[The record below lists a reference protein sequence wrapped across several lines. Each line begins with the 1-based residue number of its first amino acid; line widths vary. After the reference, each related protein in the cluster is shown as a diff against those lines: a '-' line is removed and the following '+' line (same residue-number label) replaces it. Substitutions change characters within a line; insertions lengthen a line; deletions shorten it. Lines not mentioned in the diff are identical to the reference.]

1 MKKRIMNIAMAAIL
15 ASSLGCAVPV
25 LAEEDDGI
33 IRIGVGGPM
42 TGPIAANGQ
51 GSQHAI
57 DMAVEE
63 INALG
68 GYQIEI
74 LNDGNI
80 MDDASDSKQAINVYN
95 ALMSEEPDVIV
106 GEYNSACSLPMAELA
121 QKDGMVMLVPG
132 ATNYAITETGDYI
145 FRTCF
150 IDPYQGKM
158 ASKFAVSQGWKSAAV
173 IYAKDDDY
181 SNGLKDAFVESAA
194 DDGVEIAYTGECT
207 TTDTDFTAQ
216 VSQAVASGAD
226 MIFFPCFYD
235 VVPLL
240 VQQARDAGF
249 EGAIV
254 GGDAWDGVDTT
265 GNEAYFNNT
274 FYTNHYSSED
284 TSEAVQNYVSKF
296 TEKYG
301 NETLNAC
308 SALYYDSI
316 YMVYQAAT
324 EMGATD
330 TESIKEG
337 LTGMTFSGVTGTFT
351 LNETGD
357 PEKNVVINEFVDGN
371 CKWFLTL
378 DAQGN
383 VVE

>member
-1 MKKRIMNIAMAAIL
+1 MKRTTMNRLMAA
-15 ASSLGCAVPV
+15 SMVAVMGTTMTAF
-25 LAEEDDGI
+25 AEGDV
-33 IRIGVGGPM
+33 IRVAVGGPM
-42 TGPIAANGQ
+42 TGPLAVNGQ
-51 GSQHAI
+51 GSQLAI
-57 DMAVEE
+57 EMAVEE

-68 GYQIEI
+68 GYQIEV
-74 LNDGNI
+74 LNDGKI

-106 GEYNSACSLPMAELA
+106 GEYNSSCSLPMAELA
-121 QKDGMVMLVPG
+121 QKDGMVMVVPG

-158 ASKFAVSQGWKSAAV
+158 ASKFALSQGWESAAV

-181 SNGLKDAFVESAA
+181 SNGLKDAFVEAA
-194 DDGVEIAYTGECT
+194 AEDGIEIAYTGECT

-216 VSQAVASGAD
+216 VSQAVASDAD

-235 VVPLL
+235 IVPLL

-254 GGDAWDGVDTT
+254 GGDAWDGADTT
-265 GNEAYFNNT
+265 GNEDYFNNT
-274 FYTNHYSSED
+274 YYTNHYSSED
-284 TSEAVQNYVSKF
+284 TSESVQNYVSKF
-296 TEKYG
+296 TERYG
-301 NETLNAC
+301 AEYLNAC
-308 SALYYDSI
+308 SALYYDSM

-324 EMGATD
+324 AAGGTD

-337 LTGMTFSGVTGTFT
+337 LTGMTFEGVTGTFT

-357 PEKNVVINEFVDGN
+357 PEKNVVVNEFKDGAVS
-371 CKWFLTL
+371 WLLTL
-378 DAQGN
+378 DAEGN
-383 VVE
+383 VLG

>member
-1 MKKRIMNIAMAAIL
+1 MNKKVMSKLMAATMI
-15 ASSLGCAVPV
+15 AVMGTSLVAV
-25 LAEEDDGI
+25 AEEDGV
-33 IRIGVGGPM
+33 IRIGFGGPM
-42 TGPIAANGQ
+42 TGPLAVNGQ
-51 GSQHAI
+51 GSQLSI
-57 DMAVEE
+57 EMAVEE

-95 ALMSEEPDVIV
+95 ALMSENPDVII
-106 GEYNSACSLPMAELA
+106 GEYNSSCSLPMAELA
-121 QKDGMVMLVPG
+121 QKDGMVMVVPG

-158 ASKFAVSQGWKSAAV
+158 ASKFAVSQGWESAAV

-194 DDGVEIAYTGECT
+194 ADGIEIVYTGECT

-216 VSQAVASGAD
+216 VSQAVASDAD

-235 VVPLL
+235 IVPLL

-249 EGAIV
+249 EGSIV

-265 GNEAYFNNT
+265 GNEDYFNNT
-274 FYTNHYSSED
+274 YYTNHYSSED
-284 TSEAVQNYVSKF
+284 ASEAVQNYVGKF

-301 NETLNAC
+301 SELLNAC
-308 SALYYDSI
+308 SALYYDSV

-324 EMGATD
+324 EAGGTD
-330 TESIKEG
+330 TESIKAG
-337 LTGMTFSGVTGTFT
+337 LTGMTFEGVTGTFT
-351 LNETGD
+351 LNEIGD
-357 PEKNVVINEFVDGN
+357 PEKNVVINEFKEGAVS
-371 CKWFLTL
+371 WLLTL
-378 DAQGN
+378 DADGN

>member
-1 MKKRIMNIAMAAIL
+1 MKKKILCAFLSAAMVA
-15 ASSLGCAVPV
+15 SLGIGQLAF
-25 LAEEDDGI
+25 AEEDNV
-33 IRIGVGGPM
+33 IRIGVGAPM
-42 TGPIAANGQ
+42 TGPIAVNGQ
-51 GSQHAI
+51 GSQHAV

-74 LNDGNI
+74 LNDGNLA
-80 MDDASDSKQAINVYN
+80 DDASDSKQAINVYN
-95 ALMSEEPDVIV
+95 SLMSEDPEVLIAT
-106 GEYNSACSLPMAELA
+106 YNSACALPMAELA
-121 QKDGMVMLVPG
+121 QKDGMVMIAPG
-132 ATNYAITETGDYI
+132 ATNYAITEIGDHI

-158 ASKFAVSQGWKSAAV
+158 ASKFAVSQGWGSAAV

-181 SNGLKDAFVESAA
+181 SNGLKNAFVEAA
-194 DDGVEIAYTGECT
+194 ETDGIEILYTGECT
-207 TTDTDFTAQ
+207 TKDTDFTAQ

-265 GNEAYFNNT
+265 GLETAFDNT
-274 FYTNHYSSED
+274 YYTNHYSSED
-284 TSEAVQNYVSKF
+284 TSEAVQNFVKKF

-301 NETLNAC
+301 DETLNAC
-308 SALYYDSI
+308 AALYYDTV
-316 YMVYQAAT
+316 YMVLAAA
-324 EMGATD
+324 EKGGGTD
-330 TESIKEG
+330 TESILK
-337 LTGMTFSGVTGTFT
+337 GMTNLEFSGVTGSFT
-351 LNETGD
+351 LNDTGD
-357 PEKNVVINEFVDGN
+357 PEKNVVINEFKEGT
-371 CKWFLTL
+371 CTWLLTL
-378 DAQGN
+378 DPEGN